1 MRRSRMNYVDRRN
14 KPKTKPMSEQDKL
27 LLTINEWLDA
37 IGCDRAYRKDMKET
51 YKKAIPELKA
61 QLAKLK
67 QHYEQDTAGHL
78 IRLNRGKAGLD
89 RPELREE
96 LPQDLEY
103 QLDSAQLREWMRER
117 SWGYLGGTQE
127 IDKSRTWYYMSPKG
141 TAWKLVESWGGK
153 VISIL
158 ALIPDIDQIRIAE
171 MVSPNE
177 AREAIEEAK
186 KQERRDIGLEL
197 QLATSKVVN
206 KPNFNQYRL
215 SEFITIAAHK
225 LIKGQV
231 LKEGDRC

>member
-1 MRRSRMNYVDRRN
+1 MNYVDRRN

-158 ALIPDIDQIRIAE
+158 ALIPDIEEAKERLRAQ
-171 MVSPNE
+171 VPNLV
-177 AREAIEEAK
+177 EEAK
-186 KQERRDIGLEL
+186 KQERERIVKYCEDNACVNFTYGLA
-197 QLATSKVVN
+197 LAVED
-206 KPNFNQYRL
+206 L
-215 SEFITIAAHK
+215 HA
-225 LIKGQV
+225 
-231 LKEGDRC
+231 LKEEV